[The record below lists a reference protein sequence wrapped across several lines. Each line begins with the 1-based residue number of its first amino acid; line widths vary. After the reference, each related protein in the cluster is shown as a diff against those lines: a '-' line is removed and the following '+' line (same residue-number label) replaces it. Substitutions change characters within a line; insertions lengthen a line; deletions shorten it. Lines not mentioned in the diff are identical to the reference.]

1 MDLSGNRGL
10 LDRPLV
16 AFFASRTAPTEAL
29 DLAERWAD
37 EISQTDKIV
46 ISGFHSPVE
55 RAVLDIL
62 LANNSSVVVALP
74 RSLYRKIPQHLLS
87 AYSEGRVLFISF
99 RHYSRPSLHSSQLRN
114 WATAELATE
123 VVFAP
128 FDRTSQLSALHF
140 SLTITQK
147 TVGVLE

>member
-16 AFFASRTAPTEAL
+16 AFFASRTAPAEAL
-29 DLAERWAD
+29 VLAEHWAYK
-37 EISQTDKIV
+37 IAQTDTVV

-147 TVGVLE
+147 TVVVLE

>member
-10 LDRPLV
+10 LDRELV

-29 DLAERWAD
+29 DLAERWVD
-37 EISQTDKIV
+37 EISQKDCIV
-46 ISGFHSPVE
+46 ISGFHSPIE

-62 LANNSSVVVALP
+62 LDRGCSVVVALP
-74 RSLYRKIPQHLLS
+74 RALYSKVPQHLLS

-99 RHYSRPSLHSSQLRN
+99 RHYSRPSLHSSQFRN

-123 VVFAP
+123 IVFAP
-128 FDRTSQLSALHF
+128 FDRTSQLSALYF

-147 TVGVLE
+147 TVVVLE

>member
-16 AFFASRTAPTEAL
+16 AFFASRTAPAEAL
-29 DLAERWAD
+29 VLAERWAYK
-37 EISQTDKIV
+37 IAQTDMVV

-147 TVGVLE
+147 TVVVLE

>member
-16 AFFASRTAPTEAL
+16 AFFASRTAPAEVL
-29 DLAERWAD
+29 VLAERWAYK
-37 EISQTDKIV
+37 IAQTDMVV

-147 TVGVLE
+147 TVVVLE

>member
-147 TVGVLE
+147 TVVVLE

>member
-10 LDRPLV
+10 LDRELV

-29 DLAERWAD
+29 GLAERWAD
-37 EISQTDKIV
+37 EISQKDCIV
-46 ISGFHSPVE
+46 ISGFHSPIE

-62 LANNSSVVVALP
+62 LDRGCSVVVALP
-74 RSLYRKIPQHLLS
+74 RALYSKVPQHLRS

-99 RHYSRPSLHSSQLRN
+99 RSYSRPSLHSSQLRN
-114 WATAELATE
+114 WATAELASE

-128 FDRTSQLSALHF
+128 FERTSQLSALHF
-140 SLTITQK
+140 SLVTAQK
-147 TVGVLE
+147 ATVVLG